1 MKARK
6 MMFIC
11 LICVSLFLGNF
22 LPAVSSKDKSPD
34 KPEWGTPLDGVE
46 LSVSAAASPKAAI
59 PEIQL
64 ELQNI
69 GDKDVTLNLGIILAN
84 GKAQLPDSF
93 SLDITD
99 ANGKTRSFEFFDGK
113 YAAIAGRV
121 DDYIVPL
128 RAGSIYTLKIGLD
141 KFYSSKENLI
151 GSNLPAGK
159 YQIIANFNGDEATPI
174 NSEMI
179 IWHGKL
185 QSKTLAFEK

>member
-6 MMFIC
+6 ITFVC

-22 LPAVSSKDKSPD
+22 LTAASSKDKSPD
-34 KPEWGTPLDGVE
+34 KLEWGTPVDGIE
-46 LSVSAAASPKAAI
+46 LSVSAAASQKAEI

-64 ELQNI
+64 ELQNT
-69 GDKDVTLNLGIILAN
+69 GDKDITLNLGTILAN

-99 ANGKTRSFEFFDGK
+99 ANGKIRSFEFFDGK

-121 DDYIVPL
+121 DDYILPL

-151 GSNLPAGK
+151 GSKLPVGK
-159 YQIIANFNGDEATPI
+159 YQINAHFNGDDTNI
-174 NSEMI
+174 ISSEMI

-185 QSKTLAFEK
+185 QSNTLAFEK